1 MQEHTG
7 TTGHLHPLT
16 TLSRKVISIFRNLG
30 FEIAIGP
37 EMETEEYN
45 FDKLNVPKEHPS
57 RDMQDTFW
65 IQDKPGAL
73 LRTHTSP
80 VQVRYMEKN
89 KPPVRIIALGR
100 VFRNE
105 ATDATHE
112 AQFSQLE
119 GLAVAEDINLAN
131 LKATLESFFTE
142 LFGKD
147 ANVRFRPSF
156 FPFVEP
162 GVEVD
167 IGCFQCDNRSGCAL
181 CKQSGWIEVMGA
193 GMVHPNV
200 LRASGI
206 DPEKYQG
213 FAFGMGLERIAMTLY
228 RIPDLRLFYSGDLRF
243 VNQF

>member
-1 MQEHTG
+1 MQKHAG
-7 TTGHLHPLT
+7 TVGHLHPLT
-16 TLSRKVISIFRNLG
+16 TLSRRAVSIFRDLG
-30 FEIAIGP
+30 FDLATGP
-37 EMETEEYN
+37 EMESEEYN

-65 IQDKPGAL
+65 IQGKPGIL

-89 KPPVRIIALGR
+89 KPPVRIIAIGR

-112 AQFSQLE
+112 AQFTQLE
-119 GLAVAEDINLAN
+119 GLAVSEDVNLAN
-131 LKATLESFFTE
+131 LKATLESFFTK
-142 LFGKD
+142 LFDKEMQ
-147 ANVRFRPSF
+147 VRFRPSF

-167 IGCFQCDNRSGCAL
+167 IECFRCDQSGCAL

-200 LRASGI
+200 LNACGI
-206 DPEKYQG
+206 DAKRYQG
-213 FAFGMGLERIAMTLY
+213 FAFGMGLERIAMALY